1 MPFKYK
7 CAFIAEKVS
16 PFGDRAKSLY
26 VTRKKD
32 ESKARLR
39 MMKTDYKLSRP
50 RGSPNKNENNF
61 QPGRKNNDDLDSMT
75 RGAGCVVT
83 IKKKKIKIKAR

>member
-1 MPFKYK
+1 MR
-7 CAFIAEKVS
+7 ALIAEKVS

-32 ESKARLR
+32 ESKARLK

-50 RGSPNKNENNF
+50 RASNKNENNF
-61 QPGRKNNDDLDSMT
+61 QRGRKNNDGPGQCDT
-75 RGAGCVVT
+75 RAGCIAT
-83 IKKKKIKIKAR
+83 IKKGQ